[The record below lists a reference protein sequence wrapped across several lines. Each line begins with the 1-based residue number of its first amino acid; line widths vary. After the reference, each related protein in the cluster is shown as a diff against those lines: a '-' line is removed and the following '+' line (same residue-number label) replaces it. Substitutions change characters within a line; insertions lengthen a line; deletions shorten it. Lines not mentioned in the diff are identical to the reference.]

1 MGELIGMANG
11 VATTVAPVAA
21 EERRSLLVYDLRAIY
36 VMWLRDVKRFLR
48 EKPRVLA
55 MVAQPLLYF
64 IILGYGLG
72 NEFRGDEGFLVG
84 TEYMQFLFPGVIGMT
99 LLFASVYA
107 AVAIIWDREFGF
119 MREILASPAS
129 RAAVVIGKVLG
140 GSSLAMIQGGVLLL
154 LAPVWDI
161 RLSPAGL
168 LGTLGI
174 MFLIAVAFT
183 SFGIVIAPLMQSHEG
198 FQVMMSFLILPLFL
212 LSGVFFPLW
221 TAPEKMKLLMKLDP
235 LTYGIDGM
243 RHILFNGLSW
253 KEFVVSFS
261 PALDVGVIA
270 AFTAVV
276 LAAAIAVMRRVE

>member
-1 MGELIGMANG
+1 MPVTTGHAPAT
-11 VATTVAPVAA
+11 ATTLAA
-21 EERRSLLVYDLRAIY
+21 AGARRPLLAYDLRAVY

-64 IILGYGLG
+64 LILGYGLG

-84 TEYMQFLFPGVIGMT
+84 SEYMQFLFPGVIGMT

-129 RAAVVIGKVLG
+129 RAAVVAGKVLG
-140 GSSLAMIQGGVLLL
+140 GSSLAMIQAGILLL
-154 LAPVWDI
+154 LGPLWDI
-161 RLSPAGL
+161 RMRPLEL
-168 LGTLGI
+168 LATAGI

-198 FQVMMSFLILPLFL
+198 FQVMMSFLVLPLFL

-243 RHILFNGLSW
+243 RHILFNGLTW
-253 KEFVVSFS
+253 KEFVVSFHL
-261 PALDVGVIA
+261 PLDVAVIA
-270 AFTAVV
+270 AFAAVT
-276 LAAAIAVMRRVE
+276 LAAAVAVMSRVE

>member
-1 MGELIGMANG
+1 MAER
-11 VATTVAPVAA
+11 VTTAVAPEADK
-21 EERRSLLVYDLRAIY
+21 ERPPLWIYDFRAVY
-36 VMWLRDVKRFLR
+36 VMWVRDVKRFLR

-64 IILGYGLG
+64 VILGYGLG

-107 AVAIIWDREFGF
+107 AVAVIWDRELGF

-129 RAAVVIGKVLG
+129 RAAIVLGKVLG
-140 GSSLAMIQGGVLLL
+140 GSSLAMIQGDMLLVF
-154 LAPVWDI
+154 APIWDI
-161 RLSPAGL
+161 PLRPAGL
-168 LGTLGI
+168 LSVLGI

-221 TAPEKMKLLMKLDP
+221 TAPEKMKLMMKLDP

-243 RHILFNGLSW
+243 RHILFKGLPW

-261 PALDVGVIA
+261 PALDLGVIA
-270 AFTAVV
+270 VFSGVA
-276 LAAAIAVMRRVE
+276 LAAAIGIMSRVE